1 MRLGDG
7 LRIFPSLWNVRT
19 QCRWLCAGEEPLEKP
34 STVWHR
40 SQLGARQNNPPMPVV
55 MGYACAGSDLE
66 SALIMAKSRPHFHRS
81 DEPCPLLTRSMT
93 SSRSS
98 IFGVARRKRRRFAL
112 RRLLAI
118 LHQSLMG
125 WRNISAHSGWESSS
139 RESVAKADS
148 HQGYPYFWNYCT
160 NRVDSSAM
168 NVFFLLNAFWQL
180 FLALCFWKGGIFFLS
195 LYDSNIII
203 PFVLT
208 LRCSSP
214 FSAKRFSTFSSRDT
228 SQSPPVPFH
237 GCMS

>member
-118 LHQSLMG
+118 LHQCN
-125 WRNISAHSGWESSS
+125 WW
-139 RESVAKADS
+139 V
-148 HQGYPYFWNYCT
+148 
-160 NRVDSSAM
+160 
-168 NVFFLLNAFWQL
+168 
-180 FLALCFWKGGIFFLS
+180 GGIFLPT
-195 LYDSNIII
+195 LVER
-203 PFVLT
+203 VLQESP
-208 LRCSSP
+208 LRRLIVIKAIRI
-214 FSAKRFSTFSSRDT
+214 FETTVLIA
-228 SQSPPVPFH
+228 
-237 GCMS
+237 